1 MVLGRVGLLTPWH
14 GANVGEF
21 AVFCLAFPYLISLAH
36 LLALVRLYP
45 VAAQR
50 ELLGGTFPFAFS
62 CCLFGLCLR
71 GRRRALVTRSG
82 SARRGWWWWR
92 LTWHFGSELQ

>member
-50 ELLGGTFPFAFS
+50 ELLGGTFPFALS
-62 CCLFGLCLR
+62 CCHALGECEAGLVVVEADV
-71 GRRRALVTRSG
+71 ALWVG
-82 SARRGWWWWR
+82 VAVG
-92 LTWHFGSELQ
+92 